1 MCVYPFPTRLAK
13 GSRAHLRVEEE
24 TQSVTCDKARPL
36 TTTIRL
42 AATNVVL
49 LATIYFLEEMS
60 SSNNNIIT
68 IINYY

>member
-1 MCVYPFPTRLAK
+1 MYPFPTRLAK

-49 LATIYFLEEMS
+49 LATIIYFLEEMMS
-60 SSNNNIIT
+60 SSSNNIIT

>member
-1 MCVYPFPTRLAK
+1 MYPFPTRLAK

-60 SSNNNIIT
+60 SSNNIIT